1 MITAKNEVCIGLQHE
16 DHYLVGGMN
25 LSSLLGDFSWWRG
38 ERSKFSGPPIPL
50 VGKTLVFLN
59 IFLYNLTP

>member
-25 LSSLLGDFSWWRG
+25 LSSLLGGIFPGGG
-38 ERSKFSGPPIPL
+38 EKEANFQVPPSPL
-50 VGKTLVFLN
+50 QGKPWYF
-59 IFLYNLTP
+59 